1 MKKSLYLTLTFL
13 SASVFAQDVNDLY
26 SYSLGWSN
34 INNAYV
40 GIQGGFDVLFMS
52 RSQFNGVPGS
62 PTNNVVIGSFAF
74 SDVQS
79 IGLKIISDSRGV
91 FDLTRFEGIYAQ
103 QFQLNTEGSFLRFGM
118 SFGVT
123 NSSIDLSGV
132 NNNEEVLATGD
143 PMISSSGYN
152 YTHFTSGAGV
162 LLSHQKVELGVS
174 TPHLVESDRGI
185 QPLILASVAYSYEIG
200 ATNFG
205 VKPGVIY
212 QSRPDD
218 KNILDGFLTV
228 SWRDMLS
235 GIAGYAS
242 DDRLRFGGRIKVSDF
257 TLGYVNEMPFGSN
270 ARSNTTHEI
279 SVRLTLKSGKQK
291 EASQLNT
298 QINQLLAETKE
309 LVTGNYDKDYLRTRL
324 LEIERELDD
333 LVKKNTAANSS
344 HIAVKLQELEG
355 QILQIFDKLN
365 Q

>member
-1 MKKSLYLTLTFL
+1 MKKLLFLILTI
-13 SASVFAQDVNDLY
+13 SSSSVFAQDLNNLY

-40 GIQGGFDVLFMS
+40 GTQGGFDILFMS

-62 PTNNVVIGSFAF
+62 PTNNVAIGSFAI

-79 IGLKIISDSRGV
+79 IGAKIISDSRGV
-91 FDLTRFEGIYAQ
+91 FDITRFEGIYAQ

-143 PMISSSGYN
+143 PVLTSSGYN

-162 LLSHQKVELGVS
+162 LLFHQNVELGVS
-174 TPHLVESDRGI
+174 TPHLVESDKGI
-185 QPLILASVAYSYEIG
+185 QPLILSSAAYNYQIASANIG
-200 ATNFG
+200 L
-205 VKPGVIY
+205 KPAVIY

-218 KNILDGFLTV
+218 KNIFDGFLTV
-228 SWRDMLS
+228 TWKDLLS
-235 GIAGYAS
+235 GIAGYSS

-257 TLGYVNEMPFGSN
+257 SVGYINESPFGSN
-270 ARSNTTHEI
+270 ARTNTTHEI
-279 SVRLTLKSGKQK
+279 SVRVTLKSSKKK
-291 EASQLNT
+291 EVSALNS

-309 LVTGNYDKDYLRTRL
+309 LATGSYDKDYLRSRL
-324 LEIERELDD
+324 IEIERELDD
-333 LVKKNTAANSS
+333 LIEKNSVANSS
-344 HIAVKLQELEG
+344 EIAVKLQELEG

-365 Q
+365 R